1 LLRNIA
7 KEQIADREWRI
18 DNLYWIQNKDGRRGP
33 VQAQL
38 RAAQVLRVAVTPA
51 GRQQKWR
58 SNTMTQSRR
67 KRPDDEIVRR
77 ERLDDDLA
85 RKWLEKHAPNLK
97 PKPKSKPQPPERW
110 QTRARKQQQ
119 ERRLL
124 AKPLLKG
131 VT

>member
-1 LLRNIA
+1 MSEMLDPVERALER
-7 KEQIADREWRI
+7 R
-18 DNLYWIQNKDGRRGP
+18 IQNRQGTDRRS
-33 VQAQL
+33 
-38 RAAQVLRVAVTPA
+38 RVAH
-51 GRQQKWR
+51 R
-58 SNTMTQSRR
+58 
-67 KRPDDEIVRR
+67 
-77 ERLDDDLA
+77 
-85 RKWLEKHAPNLK
+85 HAPNLK